1 MQKANS
7 FRATLVSVA
16 VPLAILVALMW
27 IVGLVN
33 ALLDYRLSEYGVV
46 PRTVDGLIGIPLM
59 PFLHGSFDHLV
70 VNTLPMVVLGGL
82 VAIHGSRKFLTATV
96 FITLVGGGAL
106 WVVGRTA
113 VHVGASGLVFGFFGY
128 LIARAWYTRSLVA
141 VLIAV
146 VVAVVYGG
154 ILFGVLPFFQEG
166 VSWEGHL
173 TGLIAG
179 ALAARLMWK
188 EDQPEESE
196 QGMSEQASGPDG
208 FR

>member
-1 MQKANS
+1 MKVTIA
-7 FRATLVSVA
+7 SVA
-16 VPLAILVALMW
+16 LLVALMW
-27 IVGLVN
+27 AVGMVN

-70 VNTLPMVVLGGL
+70 VNTLPIVVLGGL
-82 VAIHGSRKFLTATV
+82 VAFQGSKKYLTATV

-113 VHVGASGLVFGFFGY
+113 VHVGASGLVFGYFGY

-154 ILFGVLPFFQEG
+154 ILLGVLPFFQEG

-196 QGMSEQASGPDG
+196 QELT
-208 FR
+208 

>member
-1 MQKANS
+1 MQKS
-7 FRATLVSVA
+7 GQVKATIASVA
-16 VPLAILVALMW
+16 VLVGLMW
-27 IVGLVN
+27 LVGMLN
-33 ALLDYRLSEYGVV
+33 LLFDYRLSDYGVV
-46 PRTVDGLIGIPLM
+46 PRTAEGLIGIPLM

-70 VNTLPMVVLGGL
+70 VNTMPMVVLGGL

-113 VHVGASGLVFGFFGY
+113 VHVGASGLVFGYFGY
-128 LIARAWYTRSLVA
+128 LIARAWYTRSLIA

-154 ILFGVLPFFQEG
+154 ILLGVLPFFQEG

-188 EDQPEESE
+188 EDGVEEPE
-196 QGMSEQASGPDG
+196 QGSSE
-208 FR
+208 

>member
-1 MQKANS
+1 MRSNNLKVTIA
-7 FRATLVSVA
+7 SVA
-16 VPLAILVALMW
+16 LLVALMW
-27 IVGLVN
+27 AVGMVN

-70 VNTLPMVVLGGL
+70 VNTLPIVVLGGL
-82 VAIHGSRKFLTATV
+82 VAFQGSKKFLTATV

-113 VHVGASGLVFGFFGY
+113 VHVGASGLVFGYFGY

-154 ILFGVLPFFQEG
+154 ILLGVLPFFQEG

-188 EDQPEESE
+188 ENQPEESE
-196 QGMSEQASGPDG
+196 QELT
-208 FR
+208 

>member
-1 MQKANS
+1 MQKENS
-7 FRATLVSVA
+7 FKATIVSVA
-16 VPLAILVALMW
+16 VPLAILVALVW
-27 IVGLVN
+27 VVGIVN

-70 VNTLPMVVLGGL
+70 VNTLPLVVLGGL

-113 VHVGASGLVFGFFGY
+113 IHVGASGLVFGFFGY
-128 LIARAWYTRSLVA
+128 LIARAWYTRSIVA

-154 ILFGVLPFFQEG
+154 ILLGVLPFFQEG

-188 EDQPEESE
+188 ENSPEESE
-196 QGMSEQASGPDG
+196 QG
-208 FR
+208 

>member
-1 MQKANS
+1 MQKS
-7 FRATLVSVA
+7 GQVKATIVSLAVLVG
-16 VPLAILVALMW
+16 LMW
-27 IVGLVN
+27 LVGMLN
-33 ALLDYRLSEYGVV
+33 LLLDYRLSDYGVV
-46 PRTVDGLIGIPLM
+46 PRTAEGLIGIPLM

-70 VNTLPMVVLGGL
+70 VNTMPMVVLGGL
-82 VAIHGSRKFLTATV
+82 VAIHGNRKFLTATV

-113 VHVGASGLVFGFFGY
+113 VHVGASGLVFGYFGY

-154 ILFGVLPFFQEG
+154 ILLGVLPFFQEG

-188 EDQPEESE
+188 EDGAEEPE
-196 QGMSEQASGPDG
+196 QGLPE
-208 FR
+208 